1 MAECEMRMSPE
12 FALVQ
17 ALRTVSVLAD
27 PDGGEPKVAALQP
40 KKSWR
45 APFAFYIPTEDSED
59 RTLDGPCGLQHFAAT
74 LHFVGGTHRGMQL
87 LCQRAKKAL
96 LEMRGAVFRTPEE
109 DPQEGPKGAVLI
121 EDLELQQSSPDLFE
135 AEVGLYRRMYTVRI
149 HYQTEE
155 IFNEE
160 VPSA

>member
-1 MAECEMRMSPE
+1 MESEMRLSPE
-12 FALVQ
+12 FALT
-17 ALRTVSVLAD
+17 AAMRTVAVLTD
-27 PDGGEPKVAALQP
+27 PDSNEVKFSALQP
-40 KKSWR
+40 KKDW
-45 APFAFYIPTEDSED
+45 APPFAFYIPTEDSED
-59 RTLDGPCGLQHFAAT
+59 RTLDGPCGLQHFTAT

-109 DPQEGPKGAVLI
+109 DPQEGLKGAVLI
-121 EDLELQQSSPDLFE
+121 EDLDVQQSSPDLFE